1 YTFTDSL
8 NNIPVGII
16 NYRIKQVID
25 TVSSSAIYLDSFT
38 LTKNNSCIAVIPN
51 ETKTIHIYPNPVQQN
66 NLSVAINT
74 DNAIAE
80 LHLQVVDMNGSTLS
94 QEIKS
99 KSAGRSIITMPIK
112 NLPAGK
118 YNL

>member
-1 YTFTDSL
+1 KLADYRGSSEIFKNNEYTFTDSL
-8 NNIPVGII
+8 NNIPAGII

-51 ETKTIHIYPNPVQQN
+51 ETKTIHIYPNPVHQNN

-74 DNAIAE
+74 DNAINE
-80 LHLQVVDMNGSTLS
+80 LHLQVVDMNGS
-94 QEIKS
+94 
-99 KSAGRSIITMPIK
+99 
-112 NLPAGK
+112 
-118 YNL
+118 